1 MPVACFLG
9 RGKVHGLPAAVGT
22 TVDGNS
28 LWVVA
33 VLEGMISKMYTNNRK
48 KHLQWQVLFQLNLP
62 IFASASMGKLNFTA
76 TVRLQFCLSVSEGLT
91 VCQLNNAKLL
101 LPVGVLAFAP

>member
-28 LWVVA
+28 LDIA
-33 VLEGMISKMYTNNRK
+33 PAFEGAISKVGINCRK
-48 KHLQWQVLFQLNLP
+48 
-62 IFASASMGKLNFTA
+62 
-76 TVRLQFCLSVSEGLT
+76 VRQ
-91 VCQLNNAKLL
+91 LL
-101 LPVGVLAFAP
+101 LSDFSAFSSIYLPQNKCDGIIWIKQQGGCSLKIKQK